1 MDRINMRIIK
11 LKNGKVKAQY
21 YIIQYFSD
29 NKKRKIARYSE
40 EFENE
45 EDAINQIESLHLS
58 EEYLTTSSEEEAKT
72 TRLLTVYYSDTDL
85 FRKQYRNYG
94 EEIYYRMKFSVFTPN
109 ARASCSKQKTLE
121 TPWLSSKQECLD
133 YANEI
138 KRKAG
143 VKSRKLRI

>member
-1 MDRINMRIIK
+1 MRIIK

-21 YIIQYFSD
+21 YIVQYFSD
-29 NKKRKIARYSE
+29 NKKRKIAKYSE

-45 EDAINQIESLHLS
+45 EDAINQIKSLHLS
-58 EEYLTTSSEEEAKT
+58 EEYLAVSSEEEAKT

-94 EEIYYRMKFSVFTPN
+94 KEIYYRMKFSV
-109 ARASCSKQKTLE
+109 ASPEAKSYYSKQKTLE